1 MAEAIF
7 GAMEQIKKQMKHL
20 AKICH
25 DMCAPD
31 QSCVQYWL
39 LPERAPDWYR
49 KLVLGTGSADVHV
62 RSAPKDS
69 LPLLGH
75 IDLAVPKLEDAK
87 LFWMEGLGCGET
99 YNPSTG
105 QLWAH
110 MGPSQIRFHEGNA
123 TTWPGE
129 IRVWVEDIR
138 AVADMLNML
147 GRTLDTKI
155 VEEMREARTGGE
167 YAALLHDAAR
177 KNKVEASE
185 APSGWGPAIW
195 RIASGPPCKNAL
207 ALSDAIIHLPK
218 RTQVQ
223 GVARF
228 YEHYIGSAITKKYA
242 VYEAQ
247 ALMDICMVHFG
258 PGSKLHQTLTYKAD
272 LRYTVPSN
280 LASVCIYVVDHVQFH
295 LVFAKCKS
303 SGLLSPNCSKKSWEE
318 IESHK
323 EFTITGV
330 MDPQDHSIVIALPHI
345 IRTKDHPECPLS
357 APAPSQ

>member
-1 MAEAIF
+1 
-7 GAMEQIKKQMKHL
+7 MEQIKQQTKRL

-31 QSCVQYWL
+31 QSFVQYWL
-39 LPERAPDWYR
+39 LPERAPEWYR

-62 RSAPKDS
+62 RAAPKDS

-75 IDLAVPKLEDAK
+75 IELAVPKLEDAK

-99 YNPSTG
+99 YNPTTG

-110 MGPSQIRFHEGNA
+110 LGPSQIRLHQGTA
-123 TTWPGE
+123 SRWPGE

-167 YAALLHDAAR
+167 YAALLHDAAQM
-177 KNKVEASE
+177 NKVEASE
-185 APSGWGPAIW
+185 APSGWAKALRSIGQGP
-195 RIASGPPCKNAL
+195 SSKNGL
-207 ALSDAIIHLPK
+207 ALSDAMIFLPK
-218 RTQVQ
+218 RTQIQ

-228 YEHYIGSAITKKYA
+228 YEHYIGSVITKKYA

-258 PGSKLHQTLTYKAD
+258 PGPKLHQTLTYKAD
-272 LRYTVPSN
+272 VRYVVPSS

-295 LVFAKCKS
+295 LVYVKCKA
-303 SGLLSPNCSKKSWEE
+303 SGLLSADCSKRTWEE
-318 IESHK
+318 IESGN

-345 IRTKDHPECPLS
+345 IRTRDHPECPLAAIKQS
-357 APAPSQ
+357 VSGL